1 MDIGK
6 KVTVTYQLKRGNYAV
21 DSTNRNNITDSNSNT
36 SSSICSH
43 LNDGSKGGSNASQAA
58 SKVRY
63 WNVSDK
69 QVGTRLR
76 CEDSVQRI
84 SLPIG
89 REEQT
94 LVRSWSMATDVG
106 STSLVYIQTSKR
118 GEQVCSTSIRIMVQS
133 VQVSPRK
140 ELVLNESTRVS

>member
-21 DSTNRNNITDSNSNT
+21 DSTDRNNITDSDSDTRSSFSTSGNT
-36 SSSICSH
+36 
-43 LNDGSKGGSNASQAA
+43 GAKGGSNASQAT
-58 SKVRY
+58 STVRY
-63 WNVSDK
+63 WNVSEQ
-69 QVGTRLR
+69 QVGNGLR
-76 CEDSVQRI
+76 CEDSVQGI
-84 SLPIG
+84 SLPTQ

-106 STSLVYIQTSKR
+106 SSSLVYIQTSKR

-133 VQVSPRK
+133 VQISPRK
-140 ELVLNESTRVS
+140 ELVLNEPA

>member
-21 DSTNRNNITDSNSNT
+21 DSTDRNNITDSNSNT

-43 LNDGSKGGSNASQAA
+43 RNDGAAGGSNASQAT
-58 SKVRY
+58 SSVRY
-63 WNVSDK
+63 WNVGEQ
-69 QVGTRLR
+69 QVGNGLR

-84 SLPIG
+84 SLPTQG
-89 REEQT
+89 EEQT
-94 LVRSWSMATDVG
+94 FVGSWSMATDVG

-133 VQVSPRK
+133 VQISPRK